1 MRRGLA
7 TLLTTAIILGTA
19 PLAGLAFQ
27 APDQAIDA
35 VEEDW
40 ELVIE
45 TPDPL
50 EAGPQV
56 TTSMRPD
63 AGEESLF
70 IDFDLNYR
78 EYPEFHPGGLQIQV
92 WSGDDC
98 TQTATQGDEQLEM
111 AGETINWT
119 QRMSVSAGT
128 LTYTISNGLS
138 LTWGPFGQAGGQL
151 SVSVPSPATGLSSYS
166 PDDSATRSGVSW
178 QSNRVTSL
186 TLKQVRY
193 YSAGVLV
200 KTDTTPR
207 TVQLDQ

>member
-7 TLLTTAIILGTA
+7 TLLTTAIVLGSA
-19 PLAGLAFQ
+19 PIAGLAFQ
-27 APDQAIDA
+27 APAQAIDA

-50 EAGPQV
+50 EAGPQI

-63 AGEESLF
+63 AGDESLF
-70 IDFDLNYR
+70 IDFDRNYR
-78 EYPEFHPGGLQIQV
+78 EYPEFHAGGLQIQV
-92 WSGDDC
+92 WGGDDC
-98 TQTATQGDEQLEM
+98 SQTATQGDEQLEM
-111 AGETINWT
+111 AGETIDWT
-119 QRMSVSAGT
+119 QRMSLSAGA

-138 LTWGPFGQAGGQL
+138 LTWGPFGQAGGPL
-151 SVSVPSPATGLSSYS
+151 SVSVPSAAATLSAYS
-166 PDDSATRSGVSW
+166 PDGSAARSGVSW